1 MFLFKKAQFSLP
13 RRIFS
18 RSAMSSAISVLA
30 DDPNIAKPL
39 LDDRKYRLL
48 KLDHSNL
55 HILLIH
61 DPTTD
66 RAAAS
71 LDVNVGSF
79 ADRKYNVAG
88 LAHFCEHLLFMGT
101 SKYPEENEYASYL
114 SKHSGHSNAYT
125 AAEHTNY
132 YFEVDSAHLEGAL
145 DRFAQFFISPLFSRS
160 CKDRE
165 IQAVDS
171 ENKKNLQN
179 DMWRMYQLDKSTSN
193 PKHPYNGF
201 STGNFHTLQE
211 EPASR
216 GEDVRDILLRFYK
229 NEYSANL
236 MSLVVLGNE
245 SLDVLEKWA
254 VDKFSP
260 VENSNLARPS
270 YDELVFTEAQMG
282 KITRAKPIMDTRKLE
297 LSFMIPNDQEQ
308 NWKCRPS
315 GYFAHLL
322 GHESKGS
329 VLHFLKTKNWVNDLS
344 AGAIKVCQGNS
355 LLMIELELTPSG
367 LDHWQDIVV
376 HIFEYLD
383 MVKSFEPQQWL
394 WKEESA
400 MSEINFRFRQKMSA
414 SSTVSKM
421 SNKLYQ
427 FSSDGYIPPENLLDS
442 SVLRE
447 FNPTEISKY
456 GSYLVPS
463 NLRLSLTSRDLLGLS
478 SKEKWYG
485 TEYSY
490 EDIPAE
496 LLQRIQSLAS
506 NPELHLPKHNSFI
519 PENFS
524 VRGEKVQEP
533 LAHPFLI
540 SDSAQFETWFKQDDQ
555 FGIPKGY
562 INLTVHIPTLNENIK
577 SALMATL
584 LSELIDD
591 ELNEIEY
598 YASLVGLSFSIH
610 QFKDSYSLKVG
621 GYNDKLPVYLSQI
634 LEYFTSFTPK
644 KDRFESIKYK
654 VTQELKNSG
663 FETPYSQI
671 GTHFLQFINERTYP
685 DLEKLA
691 IINEITFDQIAEF
704 ANGLWKKGTFVQTLI
719 IGNFDYATAT
729 VVDKS
734 IKKNFE
740 HISPINSSKDK
751 VLESIKFESFE
762 LQTGENVRYVV
773 PLQDAN
779 NINSCLEYF
788 VRVGTLGEE
797 NRRLRVLTDLL
808 AVMIHEPCFNQLRTK
823 EQLGYV
829 VFSGYRPSR
838 SYFGLR
844 VLVQSERAC
853 DYLEYRVV
861 QFLRKFKKSVLGDK
875 LTEEAFNKYKQ
886 ALKSK
891 KLTKLKNLGEESSR
905 FWNHIN
911 DGFYDFM
918 QKSKDVQLLE
928 TITPDEFLHFFN
940 EYFDVDNASKSALL
954 TVYLESQ
961 KTPVLEQ
968 KKLFTTALHNF
979 IYDNDIPISID
990 NVDAFVEEAGLDVA
1004 AVASFVEENLSD
1016 KSFDF
1021 SRLKESFI
1029 NEITERTARAT
1040 PEIYPRGKT
1049 YEKISDFQSTHK
1061 KGGAPNPVV
1070 PLSTYNYASAHL

>member
-18 RSAMSSAISVLA
+18 RLAMSSAISVLA

-101 SKYPEENEYASYL
+101 LKYPEENEYASYL

-171 ENKKNLQN
+171 ENKKNLQT
-179 DMWRMYQLDKSTSN
+179 DMWRMYQLDKLTSN

-211 EPASR
+211 EPALR

-245 SLDVLEKWA
+245 PLDVLEKWA
-254 VDKFSP
+254 VEKFSP
-260 VENSNLARPS
+260 VENSNLPRPS

-297 LSFMIPNDQEQ
+297 LSFVIPNDEEE

-315 GYFAHLL
+315 GYYAHLL

-329 VLHFLKTKNWVNDLS
+329 VLYFLKEKNWVTDLM
-344 AGAIKVCQGNS
+344 AGALKTCQGNS
-355 LLMIELELTPSG
+355 MFLIELELTPLG
-367 LDHWQDIVV
+367 LDHWQDILV

-383 MVKSFEPQQWL
+383 MVKSVEPQHWI
-394 WKEESA
+394 WKENSA
-400 MSEINFRFRQKMSA
+400 MSEINFRFRQKKSA
-414 SSTVSKM
+414 SSTVSRM
-421 SNKLYQ
+421 SSTLYQ
-427 FSSDGYIPPENLLDS
+427 FSTDGFRPPESLLDS
-442 SVLRE
+442 SIIRE
-447 FNPTEISKY
+447 FNPCEISKY
-456 GSYLVPS
+456 GSYLAPS
-463 NLRLSLTSRDLLGLS
+463 NLRLSLTSRDLLGLT

-485 TEYSY
+485 TEYLH

-496 LLQRIQSLAS
+496 LLQRIKSLAP

-540 SDSAQFETWFKQDDQ
+540 SDSSQFETWFKQDDQ
-555 FGIPKGY
+555 FEIPKGN
-562 INLTVHIPTLNENIK
+562 INLSVHIPTLNENIE
-577 SALMATL
+577 SALMAL
-584 LSELIDD
+584 LFNELFFE
-591 ELNEIEY
+591 ELNDIEY
-598 YASLVGLSFSIH
+598 YARLVGLTFHSD
-610 QFKDSYSLKVG
+610 QRKDYYSLEVS
-621 GYNDKLPVYLSQI
+621 GYNDKLPVYLQQI
-634 LEYFTSFTPK
+634 LEKFTSFTPK
-644 KDRFESIKYK
+644 KDRFESIKYTF
-654 VTQELKNSG
+654 TQLFKNSG
-663 FETPYSQI
+663 FGMPYVQI
-671 GTHFLQFINERTYP
+671 GLHFLQFINERTYT
-685 DLEKLA
+685 DSEKLA
-691 IINEITFDQIAEF
+691 TIKGITFEDIEEF
-704 ANGLWKKGTFVQTLI
+704 ARGIWKKGAFIQTLI
-719 IGNFDYATAT
+719 DGNFDYATAT
-729 VVDKS
+729 EIDKS

-740 HISPINSSKDK
+740 HISPIDSSKEK
-751 VLESIKFESFE
+751 VLESIKFRSFD
-762 LQTGENVRYVV
+762 LATGEIARYVV
-773 PLQDAN
+773 PLQDADN
-779 NINSCLEYF
+779 VNSCLEYF

-808 AVMIHEPCFNQLRTK
+808 ATMIREPCFNQLRTK

-829 VFSGYRPSR
+829 VFAGYRPCR

-844 VLVQSERAC
+844 ILVQSERTC
-853 DYLEYRVV
+853 DYLEYRIV

-891 KLTKLKNLGEESSR
+891 KLTKLKNLDEESSR
-905 FWNHIN
+905 FWNHVN
-911 DGFYDFM
+911 NGFYDFM
-918 QKSKDVQLLE
+918 QRSKDVQLLE

-940 EYFDVDNASKSALL
+940 DYFDADNASKSGLL
-954 TVYLESQ
+954 TVNLESQ